1 MFLHQKINVLFI
13 KNSNLSEILCL
24 NNYCPLE
31 CDSLTCYIIKDLTTI
46 MGQGRL
52 LISVN
57 HQLLLLIL
65 ILMRIYLKHFL
76 ELGFIV
82 KT

>member
-57 HQLLLLIL
+57 HTFADFNTYENLSKKFFGI
-65 ILMRIYLKHFL
+65 R
-76 ELGFIV
+76 V
-82 KT
+82 